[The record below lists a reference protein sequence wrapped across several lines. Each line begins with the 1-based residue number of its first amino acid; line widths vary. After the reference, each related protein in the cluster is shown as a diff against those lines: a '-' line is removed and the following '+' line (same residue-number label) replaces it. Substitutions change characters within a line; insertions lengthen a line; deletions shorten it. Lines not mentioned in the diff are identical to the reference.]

1 MLMFANFFS
10 RVCYVAL
17 LLGSMNVLSADF
29 SFVVRDQFGEPLKDA
44 VIEFKDQQLNHQDN
58 LSVAVMD
65 QVDKHFTPKV
75 LVIQNGQLVDFPN
88 SDNIRHHVYS
98 FSTVKQFDIKLYSGR
113 PEKPEKFESPGIVVL
128 GCNIHDSMV
137 GYIYVADSSEVL
149 KTSVDG
155 KVQLNVSTFPASFTV
170 WQPNQQSDIDQK
182 KTITFADSSQVADIV
197 ITTIEPKPRNTFGE
211 MFKGTND

>member
-1 MLMFANFFS
+1 MFANFFS

-75 LVIQNGQLVDFPN
+75 LVIQNGYF
-88 SDNIRHHVYS
+88 
-98 FSTVKQFDIKLYSGR
+98 
-113 PEKPEKFESPGIVVL
+113 
-128 GCNIHDSMV
+128 
-137 GYIYVADSSEVL
+137 VL
-149 KTSVDG
+149 K
-155 KVQLNVSTFPASFTV
+155 
-170 WQPNQQSDIDQK
+170 
-182 KTITFADSSQVADIV
+182 
-197 ITTIEPKPRNTFGE
+197 
-211 MFKGTND
+211 